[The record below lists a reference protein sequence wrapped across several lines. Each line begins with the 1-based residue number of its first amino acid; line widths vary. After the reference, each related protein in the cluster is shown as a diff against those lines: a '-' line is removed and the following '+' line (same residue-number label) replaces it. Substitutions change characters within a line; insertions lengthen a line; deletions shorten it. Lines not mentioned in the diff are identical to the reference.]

1 MANPHTGDIRDRI
14 VSTGWKYADDKP
26 DIPGTWSIF
35 SGSVGNPDYSQHQ
48 KNELWYP

>member
-1 MANPHTGDIRDRI
+1 MTNAHTGDIRDRI

-35 SGSVGNPDYSQHQ
+35 SGNGSPGYSQRY